1 VECNVLASIK
11 FFLPIPKMSLFTVLS
26 VCPHNKPAIIEC
38 GGMEALAR
46 HLRSDHS
53 KITYHCSWTMRN
65 LSDVTTNIENPG
77 EIFNHLVHRMGAI
90 RNDIQNEGHLS

>member
-1 VECNVLASIK
+1 
-11 FFLPIPKMSLFTVLS
+11 
-26 VCPHNKPAIIEC
+26 
-38 GGMEALAR
+38 MEALAR

-77 EIFNHLVHRMGAI
+77 EIFNHFCHWIAAI
-90 RNDIQNEGHLS
+90 GNDIQNEEHVSEFN